1 MTAIL
6 SVDSYSLAYR
16 TQPALSSVTLAINP
30 GEVVGLVG
38 ESGSGKSSLA
48 WAVMRALPGSA
59 VESGAIRLNGED
71 LRLASPQRIAALRGD
86 RIGMVFQDPSLS
98 LNPTIR
104 LGDQVI
110 EVLMRHRRLGR
121 AAATQAAEQAFHTVE
136 LRQPRA
142 LMRRYPHQASG
153 GEKQRIVIA
162 IAFATRPDLILFDEP
177 TTALDVITGAR
188 IIELFARL
196 RAATGVAALFI
207 SHDLGVIRRV
217 ADRVVVLRAGR
228 IVEQGRPEQIFSAP
242 AHDYTK
248 MLVASL
254 PDPNRRLV
262 HDEPDANLLFAVAG
276 MNVRYTRRRLVT
288 HAVTLQIRRGEIL
301 GLVGESGSGKSS
313 LARALTGLADFDG
326 TITTPTAKIGAA
338 REINRAY
345 RRAVQIIFQHPDASL
360 NPRMRVG
367 EILRRPLRLY
377 GVVPTDVAMLL
388 QQVRLPAAYATRF
401 PHQLS
406 GGEKQR
412 VAIARAFAARP
423 QLIIC
428 DEITASLDV
437 SVQASVV
444 ELLLA
449 LRAAYGTA
457 YLFITHDLKL
467 VRQIAHRIAVM
478 REGALIDL
486 QDAASIDSPAAHPY
500 TRALIE
506 ASRP

>member
-6 SVDSYSLAYR
+6 SVENFSLLYR
-16 TQPALSSVTLAINP
+16 SRPALSSVTLSINP
-30 GEVVGLVG
+30 AEVVGLVG

-59 VESGAIRLNGED
+59 VESGAIRLGNED
-71 LRLASPQRIAALRGD
+71 LLLASPQRIAALRGS

-110 EVLMRHRRLGR
+110 EVLMRHCGLDY
-121 AAATQAAEQAFHTVE
+121 AAATHAAEAALEAVE

-162 IAFATRPDLILFDEP
+162 IAFATSPDLILFDEP

-188 IIELFARL
+188 ILQLFARL
-196 RAATGVAALFI
+196 RTATNVAALFI
-207 SHDLGVIRRV
+207 SHDLGVIRTV

-228 IVEQGRPEQIFSAP
+228 IVEEGQPTKLLSTPVHE
-242 AHDYTK
+242 YTK
-248 MLVASL
+248 MLVAAL
-254 PDPNRRLV
+254 PQPDRRLV
-262 HDEPDANLLFAVAG
+262 EDSSGTDILLHATC
-276 MNVRYTRRRLVT
+276 MNVRYAQKQAT
-288 HAVTLQIRRGEIL
+288 HAVTLKIHRGEIL

-313 LARALTGLADFDG
+313 LARALTGLADFEG
-326 TITTPTAKIGAA
+326 TIAITGRQIHSL
-338 REINRAY
+338 RDMNRAY

-360 NPRMRVG
+360 NPRMRIG

-377 GVVPTDVAMLL
+377 GGAPCDVATLL
-388 QQVRLPAAYATRF
+388 DQVRLPAAYAEKF

-428 DEITASLDV
+428 DEITAALDV

-449 LRAAYGTA
+449 LRRAHGTA
-457 YLFITHDLKL
+457 YLFITHDLNL

-478 REGALIDL
+478 RDGVLVDVQEAETI
-486 QDAASIDSPAAHPY
+486 ASPSAHPY
-500 TRALIE
+500 TRALLE
-506 ASRP
+506 ASLPY